1 MTVHVLVQ
9 LLVFFQGGTCLT
21 AGRAL
26 RHSAF
31 APASSVARLP
41 AVAAFGV
48 ATIPTALCKE

>member
-48 ATIPTALCKE
+48 ATIPTALRKE